1 MYAFW
6 GSGIVYAKI
15 QCVQMKVLKVG
26 SAFTS
31 FGDVFQ
37 ETPHTS
43 NVTVV
48 VAAFAYNIKPKA

>member
-1 MYAFW
+1 MLL
-6 GSGIVYAKI
+6 GVQVVYAKI

-37 ETPHTS
+37 ETSHTS
-43 NVTVV
+43 NVTV
-48 VAAFAYNIKPKA
+48 VAAFAYNIKPKV